1 MESSRLILKPNA
13 HVSFPEGS
21 LIGIWCLWHYK
32 CLSSRAV
39 KMQNGT
45 CHRKQKHYLT
55 SMSRVKM
62 KDFQYGQEIFPQ
74 WRNET
79 ARCSLFLIQASSR
92 TQSSD
97 FTSISDLLGI
107 LLSSSF
113 AVLFSFVLIAV
124 YLHSVVS
131 ENALRKP
138 AVMAKARRI
147 WCSLFWSCVV
157 SSAFDKNPHSTKT
170 AGAVDLFIR

>member
-79 ARCSLFLIQASSR
+79 ARCSLFLIQVSSR

-113 AVLFSFVLIAV
+113 AVLFSFVLIFCFSCTSLKYILDLKNQKCNTRFLQQV
-124 YLHSVVS
+124 KQYKCTKW
-131 ENALRKP
+131 N
-138 AVMAKARRI
+138 VMI
-147 WCSLFWSCVV
+147 FPFWKCHLEVTDSNTLV
-157 SSAFDKNPHSTKT
+157 
-170 AGAVDLFIR
+170 I

>member
-21 LIGIWCLWHYK
+21 LIGIWCLWHYE

-113 AVLFSFVLIAV
+113 AVLFSFVLIFCFSCTSLKYILDLKNQKCNTRFLQQV
-124 YLHSVVS
+124 KQCKCTKW
-131 ENALRKP
+131 N
-138 AVMAKARRI
+138 VMI
-147 WCSLFWSCVV
+147 FLFWKV
-157 SSAFDKNPHSTKT
+157 SPWGYRF
-170 AGAVDLFIR
+170 